1 MLRGSSMV
9 RKPPA
14 AIVRNLSVWV
24 VEFLKL
30 LGRCLLHPVNA
41 ECPICQQM
49 VRLHYRKAGR
59 RHVLAHA
66 RAYSRA
72 LYQGSYYAVHY
83 TAKLK
88 CLGSGTLARFDPRPN
103 ENQYFNTPRSL
114 ELEGF

>member
-1 MLRGSSMV
+1 MV
-9 RKPPA
+9 RTSAA
-14 AIVRNLSVWV
+14 AIVRNLAVWV

-30 LGRCLLHPVNA
+30 IGRRRLHPVNT

-49 VRLHYRKAGR
+49 VRLHYKKAGR

-72 LYQGSYYAVHY
+72 LYEGSRYAVHY
-83 TAKLK
+83 TAKLR
-88 CLGSGTLARFDPRPN
+88 CLGSGTMAKFDPRPK

-114 ELEGF
+114 ELERF

>member
-30 LGRCLLHPVNA
+30 LGRCRLHPVNA

-72 LYQGSYYAVHY
+72 LYEGSYYAVHY